1 MIYGLP
7 LKLIFSDYHYIH
19 TCVSLFTVLLL
30 QHNYINA
37 TLPNQSPI
45 SSSVEGGVEE
55 GYFLCILA
63 HILENM
69 ACKDT
74 LPSKEYSSVQ
84 P

>member
-1 MIYGLP
+1 M
-7 LKLIFSDYHYIH
+7 
-19 TCVSLFTVLLL
+19 CVSLFTVLLL

-45 SSSVEGGVEE
+45 STSVEGGVEE

-63 HILENM
+63 HILEDM
-69 ACKDT
+69 ACEEDT
-74 LPSKEYSSVQ
+74 LLSKEYSSVQ